1 MIFGDFLDFKGE
13 TSVISGRRNLESQV
27 FNLEKDF
34 VSQGHTLWPYPRR
47 WGGPKIAGDHR
58 NQNHGNPRVPL
69 DSHDTRH
76 EATWVY

>member
-13 TSVISGRRNLESQV
+13 TSVISGGRNLESQV
-27 FNLEKDF
+27 FNLEQDF

-47 WGGPKIAGDHR
+47 WGGQG
-58 NQNHGNPRVPL
+58 L

-76 EATWVY
+76 EATWDY

>member
-47 WGGPKIAGDHR
+47 WGGGRK
-58 NQNHGNPRVPL
+58 L
-69 DSHDTRH
+69 LETTETRIMGIQG
-76 EATWVY
+76 YP